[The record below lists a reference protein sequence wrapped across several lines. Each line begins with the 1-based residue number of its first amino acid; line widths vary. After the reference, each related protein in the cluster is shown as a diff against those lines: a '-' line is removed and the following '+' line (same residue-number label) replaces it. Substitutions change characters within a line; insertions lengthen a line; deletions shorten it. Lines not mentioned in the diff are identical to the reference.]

1 MSKEKLYFV
10 INKPFKVLSQFTPE
24 HDKKHLG
31 DFYNFPKDVYSL
43 GRLDEDSEGLL
54 VLTND
59 KYLKTQAMNSD
70 IKVQKTYW
78 VFVEGKVTDEAIEK
92 LRRGVDIALKGQHY
106 HTQAAEVERLVNPII
121 FDREPTILK
130 PGEWLEI
137 KISEGKYR
145 QVRKMTAAVGHPTL
159 RLVRVGYG
167 DLTLGDLKP
176 GACVMLSKKVI
187 YKKILGI

>member
-24 HDKKHLG
+24 HGKKHLG
-31 DFYNFPKDVYSL
+31 DYYTFPKDVYSL

-59 KYLKTQAMNSD
+59 NSLKTQAMNSD

-78 VFVEGKVTDEAIEK
+78 VFVEGKATEEALNK
-92 LRRGVDIALKGQHY
+92 LRNGVEIAVKGQKY
-106 HTQAAEVERLVNPII
+106 FTQPADVERLENPSV
-121 FDREPTILK
+121 FDREPAIQK
-130 PGEWLEI
+130 PGEWLQI
-137 KISEGKYR
+137 RISEGKYR
-145 QVRKMTAAVGHPTL
+145 QVRKMTASVGLPTL

-176 GACVMLSKKVI
+176 GACVMLSKKNI
-187 YKKILGI
+187 YKKILGV